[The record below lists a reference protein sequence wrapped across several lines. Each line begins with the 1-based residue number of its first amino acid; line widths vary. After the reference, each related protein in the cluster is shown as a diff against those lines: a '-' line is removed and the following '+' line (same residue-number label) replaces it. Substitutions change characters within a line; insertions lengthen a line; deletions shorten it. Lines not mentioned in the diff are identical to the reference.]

1 MSVRYGKLGLAAL
14 SLAVLGTMAMPLR
27 AHAQDTPPA
36 TPGAGDTNDQNKVI
50 SLDLEA
56 TDLYYA
62 LTLLFKQ
69 AKANYTLD
77 PNLRGNLV
85 TVHIKQPF
93 KQALETVLK
102 ASGLPYTYAFENGVY
117 SVVPIKE
124 DKPGTDI
131 PVPTDD
137 GKGGPETTAAGDDIP
152 VKLFVTNLNGLDIV
166 AALGGKAALYTSNY
180 NGNVGYNPFSGG
192 QGGQGGGLGGNS
204 GFGGGSGGF
213 GGGGFGGGSGGF
225 GGGGFGGGSGGFGGG
240 GFGGGSTGGFGGGG
254 FGGGGRGF
262 GYNG

>member
-1 MSVRYGKLGLAAL
+1 MKNTVVRTTGHSFVSLDSQRPPLQKRLLNSRSVCL
-14 SLAVLGTMAMPLR
+14 SLLLTALAVPCLTLLPGT

-131 PVPTDD
+131 PVPNTDNPGQPD
-137 GKGGPETTAAGDDIP
+137 QPASGDDIP

-192 QGGQGGGLGGNS
+192 QGGQGGG
-204 GFGGGSGGF
+204 F
-213 GGGGFGGGSGGF
+213 
-225 GGGGFGGGSGGFGGG
+225 
-240 GFGGGSTGGFGGGG
+240 
-254 FGGGGRGF
+254 GGRGF
-262 GYNG
+262 GFGGRGFGFEG